1 VQSLVRRAIVSVL
14 VLAAILPSLL
24 PTVLPPLVVGAVVG
38 TLSIGAVVAGVRRNR
53 LGQPMVW
60 HVGRPVAWALLG
72 GGLAG
77 LVVSHLMRGLLTA
90 GHAPF
95 PSVAEVP
102 LLLAYPCMAAGLLIL
117 LENRCPGDAAE
128 GTLTSLIA
136 ALAAALPVWAFV
148 LAPRVADH
156 HHHIASSTAVAGL
169 VLPVCDLV
177 LLLMAVRLVRLT
189 SQSLS
194 AYSFLLLSF
203 ACLLAAHCIA
213 LIGLAKGVG
222 WSVEGLQ
229 GPLLLGYGLWGVAA
243 MHPSMADLY
252 EPVSRVPSAVGR
264 SKLAVLAGAAMF
276 GPIVLA
282 VQAVREVPVGV
293 PALATVTTVMPA
305 LVVALLVRMV
315 RERTALEHQARHDDL
330 TGLPRRDLFDDR
342 VAIAMAAAH
351 QRKSGLAVL
360 FIDLDRFKKVNDS
373 LGHAAGNQLLQLV
386 AKRLT
391 HCVRDGDTV
400 ARMGGDE
407 FTILMP
413 EFETEAD
420 AVSVARKV
428 LEVFREPFQLGKR
441 QLYVTGSVGVA
452 VYPRDGETPETMM
465 KNADAAMYAAK
476 DRGRDTFHV
485 YTPVLNALAHEKLD
499 LESGLHQAI
508 ERGELIL
515 HYQPKVG
522 IESGRVEGVEALVRW
537 NHPEL
542 GLLGPDRFIPVAE
555 ETGLIVPL
563 GEWVMQTACAQAAD
577 WANNGYPPIQ
587 MAVNLS
593 ARQFQLQA
601 IPELVS
607 SVLRRTGLDPRLLEV
622 ELTESLALQ
631 GDAVT
636 KEALEQLVA
645 MGVRCAV
652 DDFGVGFSNF
662 GYLDS
667 LPIHEIKIDKS
678 FVAKIGVESE
688 QPALVVGIIA
698 LGRGLG
704 LKVVAEGV
712 ENRRQLDV
720 LRELQCDQIQGFFFS
735 KPLPADE
742 LATLLMLEVVSPG
755 QGRLSDLG
763 PPTPRRRRSDAPA
776 VAAPAPV
783 ALVAVSSVEKARSA
797 GQVSPRPVRPRTA
810 RSRPLRAG

>member
-1 VQSLVRRAIVSVL
+1 VQSLVRRVVVAVVI
-14 VLAAILPSLL
+14 LAAVLPSVF
-24 PTVLPPLVVGAVVG
+24 PNALPPLVLGLAVG
-38 TLSIGAVVAGVRRNR
+38 TLSIGALVVGVRMNR
-53 LGQPMVW
+53 LGRPLVW

-77 LVVSHLMRGLLTA
+77 LIVAHLLRGAVAA
-90 GHAPF
+90 GHLGPF

-102 LLLAYPCMAAGLLIL
+102 LLLAYPCMAAGLLTL
-117 LENRCPGDAAE
+117 LENRCPGEAAE
-128 GTLTSLIA
+128 CTLSSLIA
-136 ALAAALPVWAFV
+136 SLTAALPLWAFV
-148 LAPRVADH
+148 LEPQVAAH
-156 HHHIASSTAVAGL
+156 KMGSSTAVASL
-169 VLPVCDLV
+169 VLPVGDLV

-189 SQSLS
+189 SHSMALS
-194 AYSFLLLSF
+194 AYSFVLLSF

-222 WSVEGLQ
+222 WSVDGLQ
-229 GPLLLGYGLWGVAA
+229 GPLLLGYGLWGAGA

-252 EPVSRVPSAVGR
+252 EPAPRVPSAVGWVR
-264 SKLAVLAGAAMF
+264 LTFLAGAAMV
-276 GPIVLA
+276 GPVVLA
-282 VQAVREVPVGV
+282 VQAMRKVPVGF
-293 PALATVTTVMPA
+293 PALATVTAVMPA

-342 VAIAMAAAH
+342 VAIAMASAH
-351 QRKSGLAVL
+351 QRNSGLAVL

-407 FTILMP
+407 FTILLP
-413 EFETEAD
+413 EFDTEAD
-420 AVSVARKV
+420 AVGVARKV
-428 LEVFREPFQLGKR
+428 LAVFREPFQLGKR

-452 VYPRDGETPETMM
+452 VFPRDGETPEAMM

-485 YTPVLNALAHEKLD
+485 YTPVLNALAHEKLE
-499 LESGLHQAI
+499 LESDLHQAI
-508 ERGELIL
+508 ERGELVL

-542 GLLGPDRFIPVAE
+542 GMLGPDRFIPLAE

-563 GEWVMQTACAQAAD
+563 GEWVMETACAQAAE

-607 SVLRRTGLDPRLLEV
+607 SVLRRTGLDPQLLEV

-631 GDAVT
+631 GDAPT
-636 KEALEQLVA
+636 KAALEQLVG

-667 LPIHEIKIDKS
+667 LPIHEIKIDKT
-678 FVAKIGVESE
+678 FVAKIGLDSE

-704 LKVVAEGV
+704 LRVVAEGV
-712 ENRRQLDV
+712 ENRHQLDV
-720 LRELQCDQIQGFFFS
+720 LRALECDQIQGFFYS
-735 KPLPADE
+735 RPLPADE

-763 PPTPRRRRSDAPA
+763 RGPRRRR
-776 VAAPAPV
+776 
-783 ALVAVSSVEKARSA
+783 
-797 GQVSPRPVRPRTA
+797 PRPVPAAAVVEAESTTVRPRTA
-810 RSRPLRAG
+810 RPVRPRQVSARPLRAG